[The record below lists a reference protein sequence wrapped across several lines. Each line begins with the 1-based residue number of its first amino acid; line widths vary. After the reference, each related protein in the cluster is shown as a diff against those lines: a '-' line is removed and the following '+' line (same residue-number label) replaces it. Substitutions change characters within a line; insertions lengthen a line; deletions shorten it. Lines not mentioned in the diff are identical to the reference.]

1 MTRGIPMVPAVSQ
14 MRGWVAAENRK
25 RREILDNYGPL
36 PWEMPGL
43 SRAGRVIAFL
53 EELTITSGIK
63 TGNRLRLMGFQRA
76 FIRDVYEIALPD
88 RRRPVRTAV
97 MSMGRKNGKTQLAAG
112 LALAHLCGPE
122 AESRGEIY
130 SCANDRAQAGRIF
143 DEMAALIVGH
153 PYLNARCTMTHFYK
167 HIHDLVTGSVYSAL
181 SREAKTKMGLS
192 PSFVVYDEL
201 GQAPDDVLYRAM
213 DSAMGGRENPL
224 MLVISTQAADDNAP
238 MSRLI
243 DYGLQVQA
251 KTIKDK
257 SFHLS
262 LHAANPDDDPWSRE
276 TWKKANP
283 ALGIFRSEED
293 IERLAM
299 QAQRMPATENSFRNL
314 ILNQRVAAH
323 VRFISPSTW
332 KACAGKPKIP
342 SGAKVYAAVDLGST
356 RDMSALI
363 LIHQDLEAVFHVQ
376 PWFWLPG
383 DIQARADED
392 RMPYGEWVKE
402 GLLESAG
409 EATDPAMIAKKIAEL
424 NGIYRIQ
431 TLAFDRWRINELKRE
446 LDAIGCRVQ
455 LVEHGQGY
463 KDMSPAVDICERYVE
478 QGRLRHGGHPILT
491 MNVANAVVTK
501 DAAGNR
507 KLDKSRATGRI
518 DGLVALCM
526 AFSVAV
532 VKLEK
537 PFDVKTMIA

>member
-1 MTRGIPMVPAVSQ
+1 MARAAITGPKIGRV
-14 MRGWVAAENRK
+14 RGWVAAEQRV
-25 RREILDNYGPL
+25 RRETLDNYGPL
-36 PWEMPGL
+36 PWNARGL
-43 SRAGRVIAFL
+43 TRAERVIVFC
-53 EELTITSGIK
+53 EELTITQGEK
-63 TGNRLRLMGFQRA
+63 TGSRLKLRGFQKD
-76 FIRDVYEIALPD
+76 FIRSVYHTVLPGP
-88 RRRPVRTAV
+88 RRLVRTAV

-112 LALAHLCGPE
+112 LALCHLCGPE
-122 AESRGEIY
+122 AESRGEVY
-130 SCANDRAQAGRIF
+130 SCANDRAQAARIF
-143 DEMAALIVGH
+143 NEMVALLNGH
-153 PYLNARCTMTHFYK
+153 EYLHARCTVGHFHK
-167 HIHDLVTGSVYSAL
+167 TITDFETESVYAAL
-181 SREAKTKMGLS
+181 SREAKTKFGLS
-192 PSFVVYDEL
+192 PSFVVHDEL
-201 GQAPDDVLYRAM
+201 GQAPDDELYRAM
-213 DSAMGGRENPL
+213 DSAMGARESPL

-262 LHAANPDDDPWSRE
+262 LHAADLNDDPWSRE

-293 IERLAM
+293 VERLAL

-323 VRFISPSTW
+323 VRFINPSTW

-342 SGAKVYAAVDLGST
+342 NGAKVYAAVDLGST

-363 LIHQDLEAVFHVQ
+363 LIHQDLEGIFHVL
-376 PWFWLPG
+376 PFYWLPG

-392 RMPYGEWVKE
+392 RMPYVEWVKE
-402 GLLESAG
+402 CLLEPAG

-446 LDAIGCRVQ
+446 LDAISCRVQ
-455 LVEHGQGY
+455 LVEHGQGF

-532 VKLEK
+532 VKLEQK
-537 PFDVKTMIA
+537 IDIRSLIA